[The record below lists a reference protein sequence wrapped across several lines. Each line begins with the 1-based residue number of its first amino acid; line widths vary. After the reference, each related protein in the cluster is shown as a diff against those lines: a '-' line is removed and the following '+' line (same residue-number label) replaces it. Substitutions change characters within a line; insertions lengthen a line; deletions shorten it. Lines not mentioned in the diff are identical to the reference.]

1 MYQRILIPT
10 DGSAYSETAI
20 PHGLELA
27 RQLSLPV
34 VLLHVLDDTLSPVL
48 TSTSVP
54 LSQEVIDQFEARLQ
68 QAGREA
74 LDRAQALAKAAGV
87 AAESKLVQGSPA
99 SAIVAEARKDDL
111 IVMGTHGR
119 NSLAAFVLGS
129 VTLRVLHE
137 APCPVLAV
145 PSHPRHHA

>member
-10 DGSAYSETAI
+10 DGSSYSEAAL
-20 PHGLELA
+20 PHGLRLA

-34 VLLHVLDDTLSPVL
+34 VLLYVLEETLPPLLASSPAV
-48 TSTSVP
+48 
-54 LSQEVIDQFEARLQ
+54 LSQEFVDEYERSIR
-68 QAGREA
+68 QAGEEA
-74 LDRAQALAKAAGV
+74 LDRAQQQARVAGV
-87 AAESKLVQGSPA
+87 TVERKLVRGSPA
-99 SAIVAEARKDDL
+99 LAILAEAKPTDL

-129 VTLRVLHE
+129 VTMRVLHE

-145 PSHPRHHA
+145 PSHSQAS